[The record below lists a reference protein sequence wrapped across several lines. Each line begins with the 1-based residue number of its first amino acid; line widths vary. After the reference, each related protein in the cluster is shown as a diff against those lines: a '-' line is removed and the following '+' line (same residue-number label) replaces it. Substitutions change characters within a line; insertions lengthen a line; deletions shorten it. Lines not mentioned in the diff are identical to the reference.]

1 MSSWIRGA
9 FESVKEKSTTLR
21 HRVSQVRVGGRSAST
36 VEAAIEALEMRA
48 AQVRNVQA
56 LVALYREWLAAI
68 NEAEESVNHLIP
80 DQEVARSLAP
90 MYTESVPSDE
100 AFGRPKQLNFTQV
113 LLRSRAV
120 EETLCSAVRVTSG
133 PRIHTTIAVGLSKN
147 WPPQTASSRSSGK
160 SSGSSSPTVDDDGS
174 SVAKERTLVE
184 AAEEMEREAAV
195 LLHELLSRLLNGSP
209 AVWEPV
215 VAHLLST
222 NPEYL
227 YFDTTDAA
235 PPSCRTPG
243 VQSFEK
249 ARDGGD
255 GCAWSLSILSDCL
268 KKDWNTEW
276 LICEMKR
283 NGIEADCRRQELMVA
298 ANKRPEDGDWDRW
311 FDARLAQSEGL
322 VHLWGRLND
331 HAKTSI
337 DSRAEHEKKVASKCD
352 RMVQSSTASSQRAS
366 SMVTTQQDA
375 QSRDAA
381 GLASQEKRVDEQME
395 AMMADRKE
403 VDARIAALEAKKQ
416 SLRLQLEKVS
426 EDLVEAQ
433 RQQVLCMQREES
445 VRKSLADTKESYNQS
460 IKAAEAAE
468 TKFNRLHDR
477 FDEVATM
484 AGSSKDAVAQ
494 TDDKAGVELKKK
506 LSQINQAYIG
516 TCREH
521 LRFIEDRMNSVSSNV
536 KKLAQQKEALQ
547 NGSAAM
553 LAGFTSAAAI
563 TGVDSADGD
572 SNVLNTYTAR
582 TNEATMD
589 QIEQIRS
596 QLFEDSRRLSAC
608 RQAAID
614 FVQPLKSKIDVETFR
629 LEGERIESLYRHAL
643 VVLKHA
649 EVDADASPA
658 GPPKVAQNE
667 GVLEETASICIT
679 PPNEEAPPNDG
690 QEESSS

>member
-80 DQEVARSLAP
+80 DQEVTRSLAP

-113 LLRSRAV
+113 LLRSRAL

-133 PRIHTTIAVGLSKN
+133 PRIHTTIAARTGRHRQPRAGPVGN
-147 WPPQTASSRSSGK
+147 R
-160 SSGSSSPTVDDDGS
+160 SSSPTVDDDGP

-209 AVWEPV
+209 AVWEAV

-227 YFDTTDAA
+227 YFDNNDAA

-243 VQSFEK
+243 VESFEK

-322 VHLWGRLND
+322 VNLWGRLND

-375 QSRDAA
+375 QSRCCGFGVPREARGRAD
-381 GLASQEKRVDEQME
+381 GGDDGGQE
-395 AMMADRKE
+395 E

-468 TKFNRLHDR
+468 TKFNRLHTR

-484 AGSSKDAVAQ
+484 AGSSKEAVAQ

-690 QEESSS
+690 QQESSS